1 MACLVLQTQKQIHN
15 RMAEK
20 QIKVLQWSSQSLDCN
35 VTEMLWQNIKRT
47 VHKQMPKSMKW
58 SNLSKKTGWEF
69 LHNNVRDL

>member
-47 VHKQMPKSMKW
+47 VHKQMPKSMK
-58 SNLSKKTGWEF
+58 
-69 LHNNVRDL
+69 